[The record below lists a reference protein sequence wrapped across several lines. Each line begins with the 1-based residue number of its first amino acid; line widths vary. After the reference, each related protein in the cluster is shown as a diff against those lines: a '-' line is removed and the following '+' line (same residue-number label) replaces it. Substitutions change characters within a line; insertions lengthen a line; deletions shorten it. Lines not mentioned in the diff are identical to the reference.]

1 LSPFM
6 SGMAMKADRLAVLRA
21 EAETI
26 FRRLKVTDEPCER
39 KILLCELRQIWDR
52 LGSLDPRRGKPA

>member
-1 LSPFM
+1 M
-6 SGMAMKADRLAVLRA
+6 SGVAMKADRLAVLRA

-26 FRRLKVTDEPCER
+26 FRRLKVTNEPDER

-52 LGSLDPRRGKPA
+52 LDSLNSTRGKSA